1 VTPRAAAGRLLA
13 VAAAAASAVAAC
25 AVQAW
30 QAPGEA
36 PDAAPNVT
44 PNVTPP
50 EASGAATR
58 VAMRNVDFYVDP
70 DVVLHIRR
78 LEGTMRAKAGG
89 PVLFDDKRSFVFG
102 LDEAEVGLTGPGL
115 TALLN
120 KYVFNYP
127 GAPLSQLRVTLSGS
141 ELIQTGRLR
150 KGVSLPFEIRAR
162 VSVTPDGR
170 IRLHPTRTRILGVD
184 GARLLDALHL
194 SLAKLID
201 VRGARGVS
209 IEKDDFLLRADSLLP
224 PPAIEGRVTAARVDG
239 DQLVQVFSRAPGS
252 EDRAPLAPPDAT
264 APAFMYFQG
273 GSLRFGKLQ
282 MLDAEMQIVDL
293 DRAAPFAFD
302 LDRYA
307 AQLVAGYS
315 RTLPDQGLEVFMLD
329 VDQLGGRADRGA
341 PGDLPRGVPN
351 VGPARSAPGLVR
363 AGARARRRVAC
374 ARPPAAGRHY
384 QGTIVCPPGWFF
396 LGSVAAQGER
406 APATR

>member
-1 VTPRAAAGRLLA
+1 
-13 VAAAAASAVAAC
+13 
-25 AVQAW
+25 
-30 QAPGEA
+30 
-36 PDAAPNVT
+36 
-44 PNVTPP
+44 
-50 EASGAATR
+50 
-58 VAMRNVDFYVDP
+58 MRD
-70 DVVLHIRR
+70 
-78 LEGTMRAKAGG
+78 KAGG
-89 PVLFDDKRSFVFG
+89 PVLFDDKRSFVLG

-115 TALLN
+115 TVLLN

-127 GAPLSQLRVTLSGS
+127 GSPLSQLRVTLSGS
-141 ELIQTGRLR
+141 ELVQTGRLR

-194 SLAKLID
+194 SLAQLID

-224 PPAIEGRVTAARVDG
+224 PPTIEGRVTAARVDG
-239 DQLVQVFSRAPGS
+239 DQLVQVFSRAPGG

-273 GSLRFGKLQ
+273 GTLRFGKLQ
-282 MLDAEMQIVDL
+282 MLDADMQIVDL

-329 VDQLGGRADRGA
+329 VDRLGGRADG
-341 PGDLPRGVPN
+341 GVPRAPPRAPPRVMPN
-351 VGPARSAPGLVR
+351 ALSARSARSACRPR
-363 AGARARRRVAC
+363 AGAR
-374 ARPPAAGRHY
+374 HY
-384 QGTIVCPPGWFF
+384 QGSIVCPPRWFF
-396 LGSVAAQGER
+396 LTGVAASTR